1 MTTVCDL
8 RIDTQ
13 RLVQMVI
20 HQTEATDGN
29 GKDLNKFLQPILDS
43 ILMSW
48 RSLLPHEMSPANAT
62 RNTMMPTTYDG
73 INKSRT
79 RDSHSKAPEV

>member
-29 GKDLNKFLQPILDS
+29 SKDLNKFLQPILDS
-43 ILMSW
+43 ILTSR
-48 RSLLPHEMSPANAT
+48 RSLLNPTHQFEDVDFDDKQGALDIRKST
-62 RNTMMPTTYDG
+62 R
-73 INKSRT
+73 
-79 RDSHSKAPEV
+79 